1 MISLDV
7 LLDVFIG
14 LCLFLF
20 FILILF
26 AEPVSELIL
35 AKAEEIR
42 ARAEKLRQENEHSI
56 HERK

>member
-1 MISLDV
+1 MDV

-26 AEPVSELIL
+26 VEPVSELIL
-35 AKAEEIR
+35 AKADEFR
-42 ARAEKLRQENEHSI
+42 ARAEKLRQENEDFI
-56 HERK
+56 NKRR

>member
-1 MISLDV
+1 MDV

-35 AKAEEIR
+35 AKADEFR
-42 ARAEKLRQENEHSI
+42 ARAEKLRQENE
-56 HERK
+56 ERK